1 MEFQKFDDP
10 QKNKVM
16 KLFYESFKNN
26 LINYDD
32 KKIIFLS
39 FELTK
44 YLYSTIK
51 NDIPKIV
58 RSKCFNLRDK
68 NNPSL
73 CKRVYEGIITPEEYI
88 NMTDDDMKSLDLKE
102 EEKKLSKIHSETDIF
117 KCSKCG
123 QRKASYRQLQTRSA
137 DEPMTTFVT
146 CVCGHNWSFDNIIS
160 VETERNI
167 I

>member
-10 QKNKVM
+10 QKNKCM

-26 LINYDD
+26 LLNYDEN
-32 KKIIFLS
+32 KITFLS

-51 NDIPKIV
+51 SDIPKIV

-73 CKRVYEGIITPEEYI
+73 CKRVYEGIISPEEYI
-88 NMTDDDMKSLDLKE
+88 KMSDDDMKSLDLKKE
-102 EEKKLSKIHSETDIF
+102 EEKIIKNSLCDIQLPEIKAETDIF

-123 QRKASYRQLQTRSA
+123 QRKTSYRQLQTRSA

-146 CVCGHNWSFDNIIS
+146 CVCGHNWRF
-160 VETERNI
+160 
-167 I
+167 